1 MTRGQLPQRA
11 GSLGLTAVGLLPRYP
26 QHEWQTLYNSAT
38 EHDGE
43 TDGHLADVERM
54 KRCTADNHLKTFA
67 VRCHLR
73 YLLVY
78 ASDEVSVAAGQQSVL
93 HTQQH

>member
-1 MTRGQLPQRA
+1 MGQEMYRA
-11 GSLGLTAVGLLPRYP
+11 YSATPGDHKE
-26 QHEWQTLYNSAT
+26 HEWQTLYISAT

-93 HTQQH
+93 HTQQQ